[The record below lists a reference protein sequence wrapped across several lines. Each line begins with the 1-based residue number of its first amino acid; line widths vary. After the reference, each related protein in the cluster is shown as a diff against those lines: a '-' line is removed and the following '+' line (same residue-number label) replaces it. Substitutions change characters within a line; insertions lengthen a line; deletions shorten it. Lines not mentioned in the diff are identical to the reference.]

1 MNKRE
6 LVIAL
11 ARRSKTTRCRL
22 TRPQARIVVDT
33 LFDILEEELT
43 QPEGYLAIEH
53 FGTLKVD
60 RRIRRGRAG
69 RLNVG
74 NTGEMQQPTRVAYHI
89 RFSPS
94 DTLKKKLQENRF
106 KSKYTEE

>member
-1 MNKRE
+1 MNKQE

-11 ARRSKTTRCRL
+11 AQRSKTSRCRL
-22 TRPQARIVVDT
+22 TRPQARLVVDA
-33 LFDILEEELT
+33 LFEILEEELT

-69 RLNVG
+69 RLKVG
-74 NTGEMQQPTRVAYHI
+74 NTGETQAALRVAYYI
-89 RFSPS
+89 CFKAS
-94 DTLKKKLQENRF
+94 DTLKRKLRENRW
-106 KSKYTEE
+106 KAKYTEE

>member
-22 TRPQARIVVDT
+22 TRSQARIVVDT
-33 LFDILEEELT
+33 LFDILEDELT

-74 NTGEMQQPTRVAYHI
+74 NTDETQQPTKIAYYI
-89 RFSPS
+89 SFKPS
-94 DTLKKKLQENRF
+94 ESLKQKLQENRF